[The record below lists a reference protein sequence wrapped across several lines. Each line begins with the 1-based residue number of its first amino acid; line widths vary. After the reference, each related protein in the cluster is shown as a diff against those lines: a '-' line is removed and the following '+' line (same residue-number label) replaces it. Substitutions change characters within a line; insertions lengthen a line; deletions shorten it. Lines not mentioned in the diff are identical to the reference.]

1 MFNNTKVVNNFHLWF
16 ILIYEQNK
24 HMNNPRDDHH
34 HEFGGGV
41 AMIRKMKRFL
51 FAVEENRVQ
60 DVEIV
65 KND

>member
-1 MFNNTKVVNNFHLWF
+1 
-16 ILIYEQNK
+16 
-24 HMNNPRDDHH
+24 MNNPRDHR
-34 HEFGGGV
+34 ELGGGV